1 MIAHSRPTLLENDFT
16 SALKVLKSGHI
27 AQGNQVAEFEEGLA
41 TFIGMKGGVATSS
54 GTSALHLALLA
65 LGIKEGDEV
74 VVPSY
79 VCSAPLNAINY
90 VRATPVLVDINPST
104 FNLSVRK
111 LIKRVTKNTKA
122 IIVPHLFGL
131 PAEMDEILSLGVPV
145 IEDAAQALGGI
156 HKAKKV
162 GSFGLLSVFSFY
174 ATKVITTGEGGML
187 LSNSEDLL
195 EKVRDLNDYD
205 KKRDYKLRYNYKM
218 TDLQAALGISQLN
231 KLPMFLK
238 RRKDIAYQYSSALKE
253 CPVILPSEHPDS
265 THIYYRYVVQVEGNV
280 KNYIELLQKEGIC
293 CDRPVYRP
301 LHHYLELDNCLE
313 TDRVWNTALSIPIYP
328 SLSDGDVEKVIQAL
342 KRILAD

>member
-27 AQGNQVAEFEEGLA
+27 AQGNQVAEFEESMA
-41 TFIGMKGGVATSS
+41 TFLSMKGGVATCS
-54 GTSALHLALLA
+54 GTSALHLSLLA

-79 VCSAPLNAINY
+79 VCLAPLNAINY

-104 FNLSVRK
+104 FNLSIRK
-111 LIKRVTKNTKA
+111 LKKRVTKNTRA

-131 PAEMDEILSLGVPV
+131 PAEINEILSLGVPV

-156 HKAKKV
+156 HKEKKV

-195 EKVRDLNDYD
+195 EKVRDLRDYD
-205 KKRDYKLRYNYKM
+205 KKKDYRLRYNYKM

-231 KLPMFLK
+231 ELPMFLK

-253 CPVILPSEHPDS
+253 YPVILPTEHPYS

-280 KNYIELLQKEGIC
+280 SNYIGLMQKEGIY

-301 LHHYLELDNCLE
+301 LHHYLGTDHCRE

-328 SLSDGDVEKVIQAL
+328 SLNDGDVERVIQAL
-342 KRILAD
+342 KDILTD

>member
-1 MIAHSRPTLLENDFT
+1 
-16 SALKVLKSGHI
+16 
-27 AQGNQVAEFEEGLA
+27 VAEFEEAL
-41 TFIGMKGGVATSS
+41 TSFIGMKGGVATNS
-54 GTSALHLALLA
+54 GTSALHLSLLA

-104 FNLSVRK
+104 YNLSVRNLK
-111 LIKRVTKNTKA
+111 KRITKKTKA

-131 PAEMDEILSLGVPV
+131 PAEMDKILSLGVPV

-156 HKAKKV
+156 HKEKKV

-187 LSNSEDLL
+187 LSNSEGLL
-195 EKVRDLNDYD
+195 EKVRDLRDYD
-205 KKRDYKLRYNYKM
+205 KKKNYRLRYNYKM
-218 TDLQAALGISQLN
+218 TDLQAALGISQLRE
-231 KLPMFLK
+231 LPMFLK
-238 RRKDIAYQYSSALKE
+238 RRNDIAYQYSSALKKY
-253 CPVILPSEHPDS
+253 PVILPIEHPYS

-280 KNYIELLQKEGIC
+280 NNYIGLLQKKGIF

-301 LHHYLELDNCLE
+301 LHHYLGTDNCRE

-328 SLSDGDVEKVIQAL
+328 SLNDWDVERVVQTL
-342 KRILAD
+342 KDILTD